1 MKKLQ
6 FILVLVLSLSAW
18 MVNAQISVQNDIQ
31 YWRAYDQ
38 TGINVFE
45 APKTDTLTPYEGLKV
60 RIGGNFTQQFQA
72 LSHSNGFDPAINAV
86 PDMYKLSPG
95 FNLATANLNFDI
107 QLEDG
112 IRIALENYMSSRHHP
127 EFWVKGG
134 YIQIDKL
141 PMFNNTEWFD
151 NNLRVRIGHFQP
163 NYGDQMFRRTDNG
176 NAVYNAFVGNTILDA
191 FTTEI
196 GGELSFFK
204 GPFFGLVGMTSGIIN
219 GDVQDKGYFYHPN
232 PDILDSMKIAKM
244 PSVLAKVGFDNQISD
259 DFRLRLTGSIYM
271 NPGSSR
277 NTLYAGDRTG
287 SRYYMAMEAV
297 NATAAGNFTSGR
309 INPNFTSRVTSVMI
323 NPFIKFKGLE
333 FFGMYEVSSGYNYMA
348 DVDPAATGIEFE
360 TRTVNQIMAE
370 LVFRFLRNEQAFIG
384 ARYNVVSGQMYNS
397 GVYRNPVNDGLGDQT
412 IDRLQVGAG
421 WFATPNLMLKAEYV
435 VQNYNGFDSKNGEGQ
450 FNDIRNN
457 GKFSGFMVEAV
468 VGF

>member
-1 MKKLQ
+1 MKNLQ
-6 FILVLVLSLSAW
+6 ILMAAAFLLIASSAI
-18 MVNAQISVQNDIQ
+18 AQINLGADMQ

-38 TGINVFE
+38 RGVNVFE
-45 APKTDTLTPYEGLKV
+45 APFTDTTEYQGLKV

-72 LSHSNGFDPAINAV
+72 LSHSNAFDVNNNAV
-86 PDMYKLSPG
+86 PELYRLSPG
-95 FNLATANLNFDI
+95 FNLATANLVFDI

-112 IRIALENYMSSRHHP
+112 IRISLENYMSSRHHP

-134 YIQIDKL
+134 YIQMDKL
-141 PMFNNTEWFD
+141 PMFDNTAWFD
-151 NNLRVRIGHFQP
+151 NHFRVRIGHFQP

-176 NAVYNAFVGNTILDA
+176 NAIYNPFVGNTIMDA

-196 GGELSFFK
+196 GGELTYFN

-232 PDILDSMKIAKM
+232 PDISDSMKIRKM
-244 PSVLAKVGFDNQISD
+244 PSVLAKLGYDNQFSD
-259 DFRLRLTGSIYM
+259 DFRFRLSGSVYM

-287 SRYYMAMEAV
+287 SRYYMVMENTTAV
-297 NATAAGNFTSGR
+297 AASQFTSGR
-309 INPNFTSRVTSVMI
+309 INPNFTSSVTSVMI

-333 FFGMYEVSSGYNYMA
+333 FFGMYEIASGYNYQA
-348 DVDPAATGIEFE
+348 DVDPTATAIEFE

-384 ARYNVVSGQMYNS
+384 ARYNVLTGDMYNS
-397 GVYRNPVNDGLGDQT
+397 SVYRNNPDLGTQSV
-412 IDRLQVGAG
+412 DRLQIGAG
-421 WFATPNLMLKAEYV
+421 WFATPNLLLKAEYT
-435 VQNYNGFDSKNGEGQ
+435 VQNYNGFDAKNAEGQ
-450 FNDIRNN
+450 FTDIRNN
-457 GKFSGFMVEAV
+457 GKFSGFMIEAV